1 MLTRFRLAAQID
13 VGFNCID
20 QATSLELLAA
30 MKGKSLVRIGMAKCS
45 LGVEGVKV
53 VAEMASVMA
62 SLTSIDLRMTT
73 LGDGGLEAL
82 QKAVEGRSGFKL
94 TLR

>member
-1 MLTRFRLAAQID
+1 M
-13 VGFNCID
+13 
-20 QATSLELLAA
+20 
-30 MKGKSLVRIGMAKCS
+30 
-45 LGVEGVKV
+45 
-53 VAEMASVMA
+53 AEMASVMA

>member
-1 MLTRFRLAAQID
+1 
-13 VGFNCID
+13 
-20 QATSLELLAA
+20 